1 MHRSVYEL
9 ASEGNRAASIWA
21 GGTSGDPT
29 SPAYTRFLGRW
40 VANQSIPL
48 LLGKQEVKRSD
59 AELQQYVPMPH

>member
-1 MHRSVYEL
+1 MAQVIIRRSSVDL
-9 ASEGNRAASIWA
+9 IGLPKSLR
-21 GGTSGDPT
+21 DDH
-29 SPAYTRFLGRW
+29 TRFLGRW

>member
-1 MHRSVYEL
+1 M
-9 ASEGNRAASIWA
+9 AASIWA